1 MCADRAGHRGIAD
14 MSADDSKMGDTGQ
27 DDSRGIDMRA
37 AASRRTLLIGAV
49 ATSAVVSIRPA
60 LAQTAGSV
68 LNCTIPVPERG
79 KGMFIDASGKLVSPD
94 TPGAFPPSPRDF
106 TGEEVRQALQGRNLP
121 GASREQSQA
130 YLNYIRKLQNGQ
142 SGFTCYASLQMP
154 RR

>member
-1 MCADRAGHRGIAD
+1 MH
-14 MSADDSKMGDTGQ
+14 ADDSNMDGSTPS
-27 DDSRGIDMRA
+27 DSGVGPAPVDA
-37 AASRRTLLIGAV
+37 ARRTLLIGAV

-68 LNCTIPVPERG
+68 LNCQIPVPERG
-79 KGMFIDASGKLVSPD
+79 KGMYIDPTGKLVTPD

-106 TGEEVRQALQGRNLP
+106 TGEEVRKALQGSNLP
-121 GASREQSQA
+121 GTTREQSQA

>member
-1 MCADRAGHRGIAD
+1 
-14 MSADDSKMGDTGQ
+14 MSGQ
-27 DDSRGIDMRA
+27 DDIPVGDKPSNPTDGGARGVA
-37 AASRRTLLIGAV
+37 TRRTLLIGAV

-79 KGMFIDASGKLVSPD
+79 KGMFIDATGKLVSPD

-106 TGEEVRQALQGRNLP
+106 TGEEVRKALQGRNLP
-121 GASREQSQA
+121 GTTREQSQA

>member
-1 MCADRAGHRGIAD
+1 MDADNSNSGEQRSD
-14 MSADDSKMGDTGQ
+14 
-27 DDSRGIDMRA
+27 
-37 AASRRTLLIGAV
+37 ASTNPEAVGLATRRTLLIGAV

-60 LAQTAGSV
+60 LAQAAGSV
-68 LNCTIPVPERG
+68 LNCKIPVPERG

-121 GASREQSQA
+121 GTSREQSQA

>member
-1 MCADRAGHRGIAD
+1 MG
-14 MSADDSKMGDTGQ
+14 ADDSKMGDTGQ
-27 DDSRGIDMRA
+27 DDSGGIDMRA

>member
-1 MCADRAGHRGIAD
+1 
-14 MSADDSKMGDTGQ
+14 MSADDSKMGDTSQ

>member
-1 MCADRAGHRGIAD
+1 MH
-14 MSADDSKMGDTGQ
+14 ADDSNMDGSTPS
-27 DDSRGIDMRA
+27 DSGVGPAPVDA
-37 AASRRTLLIGAV
+37 ARRTLLIGAV

-68 LNCTIPVPERG
+68 LNCQIPVPERG
-79 KGMFIDASGKLVSPD
+79 KGMYIDPTGKLVTPD

-106 TGEEVRQALQGRNLP
+106 TGEEVRKALQGGNLP
-121 GASREQSQA
+121 GTTREQSQA

>member
-1 MCADRAGHRGIAD
+1 MIMH
-14 MSADDSKMGDTGQ
+14 ADDSNMDGATPS
-27 DDSRGIDMRA
+27 DSVEVGATVDA
-37 AASRRTLLIGAV
+37 ARRTLLIGAV

-68 LNCTIPVPERG
+68 LNCQIPVPERG
-79 KGMFIDASGKLVSPD
+79 KGMYIDPTGKLVTPD

-106 TGEEVRQALQGRNLP
+106 TGEEVRKALQGSNLP
-121 GASREQSQA
+121 GTTREQSQA

>member
-1 MCADRAGHRGIAD
+1 MDANDNTPLAGAAGLAGE
-14 MSADDSKMGDTGQ
+14 SGDNGAV
-27 DDSRGIDMRA
+27 DGKAGPALAS
-37 AASRRTLLIGAV
+37 ASRRTLLIGAV

-60 LAQTAGSV
+60 LAQAAGSV
-68 LNCTIPVPERG
+68 LNCKIPVPERSSG
-79 KGMFIDASGKLVSPD
+79 KYVDPAGKLVPAN
-94 TPGAFPPSPRDF
+94 TPGAFPPAPRDF

-121 GASREQSQA
+121 GTTREQSQA

>member
-1 MCADRAGHRGIAD
+1 
-14 MSADDSKMGDTGQ
+14 MGDTSQ

>member
-1 MCADRAGHRGIAD
+1 MN
-14 MSADDSKMGDTGQ
+14 ADDSNMDDTNMGATGN
-27 DDSRGIDMRA
+27 DDSRDAQERGT
-37 AASRRTLLIGAV
+37 ASRRTLLIGAV
-49 ATSAVVSIRPA
+49 AASAVVSIRPA

-79 KGMFIDASGKLVSPD
+79 KGMFIDAGGKLVSPD

-121 GASREQSQA
+121 GTSREQSRA
-130 YLNYIRKLQNGQ
+130 YINYIRKLQNGQ

>member
-1 MCADRAGHRGIAD
+1 MN
-14 MSADDSKMGDTGQ
+14 ADDSNTGGTAR
-27 DDSRGIDMRA
+27 DESGNRGSAPDA
-37 AASRRTLLIGAV
+37 ARRTLLLGAV

-79 KGMFIDASGKLVSPD
+79 KGMYIDPAGKLVTPD

-106 TGEEVRQALQGRNLP
+106 TGEEVRKAMQGANLP
-121 GASREQSQA
+121 GTTREQSQA

>member
-1 MCADRAGHRGIAD
+1 MDANDHNSDGKSAGAEGGETLG
-14 MSADDSKMGDTGQ
+14 KT
-27 DDSRGIDMRA
+27 
-37 AASRRTLLIGAV
+37 SRRTLLIGAV

-60 LAQTAGSV
+60 LAQAAGSV
-68 LNCTIPVPERG
+68 LNCQIPVPERG
-79 KGMFIDASGKLVSPD
+79 NGKFIDAAGKLVAPD

-121 GASREQSQA
+121 GTSREQSRA
-130 YLNYIRKLQNGQ
+130 YLNYIRRLQNGQ

>member
-1 MCADRAGHRGIAD
+1 
-14 MSADDSKMGDTGQ
+14 MSGQ
-27 DDSRGIDMRA
+27 DDTADNNKKGDSGEGDTRGVA
-37 AASRRTLLIGAV
+37 TRRTLLIGAV

-68 LNCTIPVPERG
+68 LNCQIPVPERG
-79 KGMFIDASGKLVSPD
+79 KGMFIDPAGKLVSPD

-106 TGEEVRQALQGRNLP
+106 TGEEVRQALRGRNLP
-121 GASREQSQA
+121 GTSREQSQA

-142 SGFTCYASLQMP
+142 SGFTCYASMQMP

>member
-1 MCADRAGHRGIAD
+1 MH
-14 MSADDSKMGDTGQ
+14 ADDSNMDGSTPS
-27 DDSRGIDMRA
+27 DSGVGPAPVDA
-37 AASRRTLLIGAV
+37 ARRTLLIGAV

-68 LNCTIPVPERG
+68 LNCQIPVPERG
-79 KGMFIDASGKLVSPD
+79 KGMYIDPTGKLVTPD

-106 TGEEVRQALQGRNLP
+106 TGEEVRKALQGSNLP
-121 GASREQSQA
+121 GTTREQSQA

-142 SGFTCYASLQMP
+142 SGFTCYASLLMP

>member
-1 MCADRAGHRGIAD
+1 MDANDHNSDGKPANAESGEALG
-14 MSADDSKMGDTGQ
+14 KT
-27 DDSRGIDMRA
+27 
-37 AASRRTLLIGAV
+37 SRRTLLIGAV

-60 LAQTAGSV
+60 LAQAAGSV
-68 LNCTIPVPERG
+68 LNCQIPVPERG
-79 KGMFIDASGKLVSPD
+79 NGKFIDAAGKLVAPD

-121 GASREQSQA
+121 GTSREQSRA
-130 YLNYIRKLQNGQ
+130 YLNYIRRLQNGQ

>member
-1 MCADRAGHRGIAD
+1 MDADNSNSGEQRSD
-14 MSADDSKMGDTGQ
+14 
-27 DDSRGIDMRA
+27 
-37 AASRRTLLIGAV
+37 ASTNPDAVGLATRRTLLIGAV

-60 LAQTAGSV
+60 LAQAAGSV
-68 LNCTIPVPERG
+68 LNCKIPVPERG

-121 GASREQSQA
+121 GTSREQSQA

>member
-1 MCADRAGHRGIAD
+1 M
-14 MSADDSKMGDTGQ
+14 MNADDGKMDGTTPDESAGGTAPAN
-27 DDSRGIDMRA
+27 A
-37 AASRRTLLIGAV
+37 ARRTLLIGAV

-68 LNCTIPVPERG
+68 LNCQIPVPERG
-79 KGMFIDASGKLVSPD
+79 KGMFIDPTGKLVTPD

-121 GASREQSQA
+121 GTTREQSQA

>member
-1 MCADRAGHRGIAD
+1 MAGNLAGD
-14 MSADDSKMGDTGQ
+14 QGNSTMDADDSNSGDQRSDESAGEKSLGT
-27 DDSRGIDMRA
+27 A
-37 AASRRTLLIGAV
+37 TRRTLLIGAV

-60 LAQTAGSV
+60 LAQAAGSV

-106 TGEEVRQALQGRNLP
+106 TGDEVRQALQGRNLP
-121 GASREQSQA
+121 GTSREQSRA
-130 YLNYIRKLQNGQ
+130 YINYIRKLQNGQ

>member
-1 MCADRAGHRGIAD
+1 MN
-14 MSADDSKMGDTGQ
+14 ADDSNKDGGTTG
-27 DDSRGIDMRA
+27 DSRPLEIPASA
-37 AASRRTLLIGAV
+37 ARRTLLIGAV

-68 LNCTIPVPERG
+68 LNCQIPVPERG
-79 KGMFIDASGKLVSPD
+79 QGMYIDPTGKLVAPD

-106 TGEEVRQALQGRNLP
+106 TGEEVRKALQGTNLP
-121 GASREQSQA
+121 GTTREQSQA

>member
-1 MCADRAGHRGIAD
+1 MN
-14 MSADDSKMGDTGQ
+14 ADDSNMDGSTTG
-27 DDSRGIDMRA
+27 DSRPNDTPASA
-37 AASRRTLLIGAV
+37 ARRTLLIGAV

-60 LAQTAGSV
+60 LAQTAGAV

-79 KGMFIDASGKLVSPD
+79 KGMYIDPAGKLVTPD

-106 TGEEVRQALQGRNLP
+106 TGEEVRKAMQGTNLP
-121 GASREQSQA
+121 GTTREQSQA

>member
-1 MCADRAGHRGIAD
+1 MN
-14 MSADDSKMGDTGQ
+14 ADDSNTGGTARDESGD
-27 DDSRGIDMRA
+27 RGSAPDA
-37 AASRRTLLIGAV
+37 ARRTLLLGAV

-79 KGMFIDASGKLVSPD
+79 KGMYIDPAGKLVTPD

-106 TGEEVRQALQGRNLP
+106 TGEEVRKAMQGTNLP
-121 GASREQSQA
+121 GTTREQSQA

>member
-1 MCADRAGHRGIAD
+1 
-14 MSADDSKMGDTGQ
+14 MSADDSNMGDSNMGDTGQ
-27 DDSRGIDMRA
+27 RDSREPLARGT
-37 AASRRTLLIGAV
+37 ASRRTLLIGAV

-79 KGMFIDASGKLVSPD
+79 KGMFIDTSGKLVSPD

-121 GASREQSQA
+121 GTSREQSRA

>member
-1 MCADRAGHRGIAD
+1 MD
-14 MSADDSKMGDTGQ
+14 ADDSNSGDQRSDESAGEKSLGT
-27 DDSRGIDMRA
+27 A
-37 AASRRTLLIGAV
+37 TRRTLLIGAV

-60 LAQTAGSV
+60 LAQAAGSV

-106 TGEEVRQALQGRNLP
+106 TGDEVRQALQGRNLP
-121 GASREQSQA
+121 GTSREQSRA
-130 YLNYIRKLQNGQ
+130 YINYIRKLQNGQ

>member
-1 MCADRAGHRGIAD
+1 

-27 DDSRGIDMRA
+27 DDSRGLDMRA

>member
-1 MCADRAGHRGIAD
+1 MMD
-14 MSADDSKMGDTGQ
+14 ADDSKMDGPKHA
-27 DDSRGIDMRA
+27 DSAEASAPASA
-37 AASRRTLLIGAV
+37 ARRTLLIGAV

-68 LNCTIPVPERG
+68 LNCKIPVPERG
-79 KGMFIDASGKLVSPD
+79 KGMFIDPAGKLVTPD

-121 GASREQSQA
+121 GTTREQSQA

>member
-1 MCADRAGHRGIAD
+1 

-60 LAQTAGSV
+60 LAQAAGSV

>member
-1 MCADRAGHRGIAD
+1 
-14 MSADDSKMGDTGQ
+14 MSGQ
-27 DDSRGIDMRA
+27 DDIAGKDGQDESASGEVRGVA
-37 AASRRTLLIGAV
+37 TRRTLLIGAV

-68 LNCTIPVPERG
+68 LNCKIPVPERG
-79 KGMFIDASGKLVSPD
+79 KGMFVDPAGKLVPPD

-121 GASREQSQA
+121 GTTREQSQA

>member
-1 MCADRAGHRGIAD
+1 MDADNGKMDGSRQSGSVGGESTGDAAPA
-14 MSADDSKMGDTGQ
+14 SA
-27 DDSRGIDMRA
+27 A
-37 AASRRTLLIGAV
+37 RRTLLIGAV

-68 LNCTIPVPERG
+68 LNCQIPVPERG
-79 KGMFIDASGKLVSPD
+79 KGMYIDPTGKLVAPD

-106 TGEEVRQALQGRNLP
+106 TGEEVRKALQGSNLP
-121 GASREQSQA
+121 GTTREQSQA